1 MLIVQT
7 TIRISEEM
15 PIAGGQLWYEYV
27 KGKLNVFEDVIVN
40 NCFYVRYEQFASF
53 LSTFDEF

>member
-1 MLIVQT
+1 MVIVQT
-7 TIRISEEM
+7 AIRISEEM

-27 KGKLNVFEDVIVN
+27 KSKQNVFENVIVN
-40 NCFYVRYEQFASF
+40 NCSYVRDASL